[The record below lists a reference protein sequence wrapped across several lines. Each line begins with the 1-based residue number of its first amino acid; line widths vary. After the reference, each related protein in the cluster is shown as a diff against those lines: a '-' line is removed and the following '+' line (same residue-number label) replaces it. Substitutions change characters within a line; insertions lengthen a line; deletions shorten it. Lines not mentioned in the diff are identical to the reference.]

1 MKTDNPLLGMTL
13 MLGFCVLAPLADA
26 IAKLLGDSV
35 PIAQLVFFRFA
46 IQLAVLAPLMLL
58 TGRTWSMSRDV
69 FFLAAMRTA
78 MHIAGIA
85 MMVTAVRYLPL
96 ADAIA
101 IAFIMPFLI
110 LILGKLLLNEEV
122 GMRRLGACAVGFA
135 GTLMV
140 VQPAFNTFGW
150 PALLPLGVAVN
161 FSLFMIAT
169 RRMARD
175 IDAISLQAV
184 SGLMAVLVVGP
195 VLLVMPE
202 GVAREL
208 SWVGFPE
215 GTAGL
220 LLGIGVIGT
229 LAHLLMTWSLR
240 YAPGATLAPM
250 QYLELP
256 FATALGFALFGE
268 LPNPLATVGICVIMA
283 AGLFIFIR
291 ERANQRALGKAL
303 VPEPGAIPAA
313 E

>member
-1 MKTDNPLLGMTL
+1 MTL
-13 MLGFCVLAPLADA
+13 MLGFCILAPLADA
-26 IAKLLGDSV
+26 IAKLLGDRV

-46 IQLAVLAPLMLL
+46 IQLAVLAPLMFA
-58 TGRTWSMSRDV
+58 TGRTWQMTRAV
-69 FFLAAMRTA
+69 CALAALRTV
-78 MHIAGIA
+78 MHIVGIA
-85 MMVTAVRYLPL
+85 MMVTAVRHLPL
-96 ADAIA
+96 ADAVA

-122 GMRRLGACAVGFA
+122 GLRRLGACAVGFA

-140 VQPAFNTFGW
+140 VQPAFQTFGW

-184 SGLMAVLVVGP
+184 SGLMAVVIVGP
-195 VLLVMPE
+195 VLLVMPA
-202 GVAREL
+202 GVAAEL
-208 SWVGFPE
+208 AWVGFPE
-215 GTAGL
+215 GTTGL
-220 LLGIGVIGT
+220 LLGMGVIGT
-229 LAHLLMTWSLR
+229 FAHLLMTWSLR

-256 FATALGFALFGE
+256 FAMVLGFVLFNE

-291 ERANQRALGKAL
+291 ERATQRALRGDLA
-303 VPEPGAIPAA
+303 PEPGAIPAA

>member
-1 MKTDNPLLGMTL
+1 MTL

-26 IAKLLGDSV
+26 IAKLLGDRI

-46 IQLAVLAPLMLL
+46 IQVAVLAPLMFL
-58 TGRTWSMSRDV
+58 TGRTWKMPRPV
-69 FFLAAMRTA
+69 LALAALRTV
-78 MHIAGIA
+78 MHIVGIA

-96 ADAIA
+96 ADAVA

-122 GMRRLGACAVGFA
+122 GIRRLAACAVGFA

-140 VQPAFNTFGW
+140 VQPAFQTFGW

-161 FSLFMIAT
+161 FSLFMVAT

-184 SGLMAVLVVGP
+184 SGLMAVGAVGP
-195 VLLVMPE
+195 VLLLTPAGAAV
-202 GVAREL
+202 EL
-208 SWVGFPE
+208 GWVGFPE
-215 GTAGL
+215 GTTGL
-220 LLGIGVIGT
+220 LLGIGLIGT
-229 LAHLLMTWSLR
+229 FAHLLMTWSLR

-256 FATALGFALFGE
+256 FATALGFVLFDE

-283 AGLFIFIR
+283 AGLFIFMR
-291 ERANQRALGKAL
+291 ERATQRALRKVL
-303 VPEPGAIPAA
+303 VPEPGAIQAA